1 MGQWV
6 VGYYGFT
13 SIGRWLERIA
23 DRALA
28 REDCR
33 SGVGKRGVPIGLGQ
47 VAWPIRRWQERS
59 ADRACLVGLPI
70 GTFG

>member
-23 DRALA
+23 DRAWSVRVA
-28 REDCR
+28 
-33 SGVGKRGVPIGLGQ
+33 GLLFGTGF
-47 VAWPIRRWQERS
+47 VADLYAP
-59 ADRACLVGLPI
+59 
-70 GTFG
+70 